1 MLIHNLKTI
10 HMSASEKER
19 EREVTK
25 WKTVSE
31 SSSPIQSSLY
41 MQKYQNIIISHRL
54 CDSLF
59 NSCVM
64 LISDSYQRQLRD
76 DDDCESIQAESWK
89 KKRREK
95 RN

>member
-10 HMSASEKER
+10 YMSASKKER

-41 MQKYQNIIISHRL
+41 AKISKYYYLASFVW
-54 CDSLF
+54 LF
-59 NSCVM
+59 
-64 LISDSYQRQLRD
+64 I
-76 DDDCESIQAESWK
+76 
-89 KKRREK
+89 
-95 RN
+95 